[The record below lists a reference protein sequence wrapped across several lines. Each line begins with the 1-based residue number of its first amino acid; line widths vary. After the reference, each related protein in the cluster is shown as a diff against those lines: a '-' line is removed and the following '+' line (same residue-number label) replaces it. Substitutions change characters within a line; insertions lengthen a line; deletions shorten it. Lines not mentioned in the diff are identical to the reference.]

1 MLSVDLSERSL
12 CLPAVTLCWASK
24 STAQP
29 TKVDMITPR
38 RRRNSAW
45 VESQESQ
52 LPIHPIILGNP
63 EELHCESKEQ
73 GDVNNATVGNWSRIL
88 CLLKSHF
95 HALPREKKELHSTLK
110 LQADIS
116 SSPCNFKQHS
126 WTPQNPV
133 LEEATSPLWW
143 IRSVRRRQYCHTH
156 AISLSS
162 P

>member
-52 LPIHPIILGNP
+52 LPIHPIFLGNP

-73 GDVNNATVGNWSRIL
+73 GDVNNATVGN
-88 CLLKSHF
+88 
-95 HALPREKKELHSTLK
+95 
-110 LQADIS
+110 
-116 SSPCNFKQHS
+116 
-126 WTPQNPV
+126 
-133 LEEATSPLWW
+133 
-143 IRSVRRRQYCHTH
+143 
-156 AISLSS
+156 
-162 P
+162 